1 MSERQLAIQIED
13 LSRQIAELQTT
24 LAAEIKARQQV
35 ESLLWQKQVSQSTG
49 DLSHLSIDANNG
61 SQLAEHHRQC
71 SLEWVNHILNT
82 ITDPI
87 FVKNQA
93 HRYLIVNDAFCQLI
107 GHPRERLIGQCDE
120 GLFPQT
126 QIDLFREAERRAL
139 ASGKPSEYEA
149 NFTNPLGKTHI
160 IYTKIYCVE
169 DVGAAK
175 FLVGISREISQQKE
189 MELTMLECQE
199 RFLNIM
205 DQAAVGIAQL
215 SLDGQFLWANSGFGK
230 IIGYSESELLNMKF
244 QDLTQGADL
253 DSDQEL
259 YQALIN
265 DLIPKFS
272 REKRYIHKS
281 GAVVW
286 GNVTV
291 SLARNSEGKPKYFV
305 AVLTDISD
313 RKRTEQALQDSEHR
327 YYSLMQISP
336 VGIFHLDANG
346 ECVYANPHACEIAG
360 LGLLDMLGEGWIQNV
375 HPEDRLMVLE
385 KLQQLHN
392 APQNAHQKVTGKY
405 RFLRNNNQ
413 VVWVLSEALAQFG
426 KENQITGYVW
436 TITNINELK
445 ATEEALR
452 QSEEQFRHTFEYA
465 PIGMAIQSLQGS
477 FLRVNQGLCEPLG
490 YTAEELLGKSFADLI
505 HPEELEAFLNQQ
517 QHLLADEI
525 NCFQMES
532 RYLAKDG
539 HVVYALLKMVLVRDL
554 MGQPLHLLGQFVDIS
569 DRKQVEQQLVH
580 DAFHDA
586 LTGLPNRAMFLERVS
601 TALKRIKRYPHQLFA
616 VLFLDVDRFKIVND
630 SMGPVMG
637 DRLLIAIADKLS
649 QCLRSTDMVARLG
662 GDEFSILLEDIKD
675 IKDATKVADRI
686 LELLGSPFTLN
697 GYEVV
702 TTASIGIA
710 MLSPTYE
717 QAEQVLRDAD
727 IAMYRAKRAGKAR
740 YEIFDKV
747 MYSYALGLLQLE
759 NDLRRAIEKHEFKLH
774 YQPITSLVSA
784 RITGFEA
791 LVRWYHPEKG
801 MVSPVEFIPIAE
813 ETGLIVPLGEWV
825 IREACQQ
832 MKQWQEQFPWA
843 ATLKMSV
850 NLSAKQLREPN
861 LIQTIDDILLETNL
875 NPNCLKLEI
884 TESVL
889 MENTEVVAKI
899 LWQLRSRNIELSL
912 DDFGTGYSSLS
923 YLHSFP
929 VNTVK
934 IDRSFVS
941 RMNEN
946 EENSEIVKAIVTL
959 AHTLGMDAV
968 AEGIET
974 SEQLAQL
981 KSLACEQGQGYFFSK
996 PLDSQAATEL
1006 LAKVQN

>member
-1 MSERQLAIQIED
+1 MSERQLATQIED
-13 LSRQIAELQTT
+13 LSRQLAELQTT
-24 LAAEIKARQQV
+24 LQAEIKAREYV
-35 ESLLWQKQVSQSTG
+35 ESLLWKREISENTGKQSDPSPGNPGVKHPLNW
-49 DLSHLSIDANNG
+49 DPPL
-61 SQLAEHHRQC
+61 
-71 SLEWVNHILNT
+71 VNQILNT
-82 ITDPI
+82 IGDPL
-87 FVKNQA
+87 FVQNEQ
-93 HRYLIVNDAFCQLI
+93 HRYLIVNDAFCQLV
-107 GHPRERLIGQCDE
+107 GYRREQLIGQSDE
-120 GLFPQT
+120 RIFPQV
-126 QIDLFREAERRAL
+126 DLFREQEKRVL
-139 ASGKPSEYEA
+139 AVGSPVEYETH
-149 NFTNPLGKTHI
+149 FTNAVGKTHI
-160 IYTKIYCVE
+160 LSTNLSYFE
-169 DVGAAK
+169 AAGGEK
-175 FLVGISREISQQKE
+175 FWVGIGREISQQKE

-199 RFLNIM
+199 RFLDIM

-215 SLDGQFLWANSGFGK
+215 SLDGQFLWTNSGFGK
-230 IIGYSESELLNMKF
+230 IVGYADSELLQMSF
-244 QDLTQGADL
+244 QDLTYAEDVGPSL
-253 DSDQEL
+253 EL
-259 YQALIN
+259 CQALIN
-265 DLIPKFS
+265 GLIPKFS
-272 REKRYIHKS
+272 KEKRYVHKDGS
-281 GAVVW
+281 VVW
-286 GNVTV
+286 GNATV

-305 AVLTDISD
+305 VVLTDISE
-313 RKRTEQALQDSEHR
+313 RKRAEQALQDSEHR
-327 YYSLMQISP
+327 YYSLMQVSP
-336 VGIFHLDANG
+336 VGIFHLDASG

-360 LGLLDMLGEGWIQNV
+360 LGLVEMLGEGWVQNI
-375 HPEDRLMVLE
+375 HPQDRLVVFE
-385 KLQQLHN
+385 QLQYIHK
-392 APQNAHQKVTGKY
+392 HRTKVTCKY
-405 RFLRNNNQ
+405 RFLLANNQ
-413 VVWVLSEALAQFG
+413 VNWVLSEAIAQCD
-426 KENQITGYVW
+426 KEDKITGYVW
-436 TITNINELK
+436 TVTNISELK
-445 ATEEALR
+445 VTEEALR

-465 PIGMAIQSLQGS
+465 PIGMAIQSLHGPFQ
-477 FLRVNQGLCEPLG
+477 RVNQGLCEPLG
-490 YTAEELLGKSFADLI
+490 YSAEELLGKSFADLI
-505 HPEELEAFLNQQ
+505 HPEEVTAFLEQK
-517 QHLLADEI
+517 QHLLDAKI
-525 NCFQMES
+525 ASFQMEN

-539 HVVYALLKMVLVRDL
+539 HVVHALLKMVLLRDF
-554 MGQPLHLLGQFVDIS
+554 MGDPLHLLGQFVDIS

-580 DAFHDA
+580 DAFHDS

-601 TALKRIKRYPHQLFA
+601 TALKRIKRYPNQLFA
-616 VLFLDVDRFKIVND
+616 VLFLDVDRFKIIND

-637 DRLLIAIADKLS
+637 DRLLIAIADKLN

-675 IKDATKVADRI
+675 IKDATKAADRI
-686 LELLGSPFTLN
+686 LEILGSPFTLN

-710 MLSPTYE
+710 MLSPAYE
-717 QAEQVLRDAD
+717 QPEQVLRDAD

-759 NDLRRAIEKHEFKLH
+759 NDLRRAIEKREFRVH
-774 YQPITSLVSA
+774 YQPITSLISA
-784 RITGFEA
+784 TLTGFEA
-791 LVRWYHPEKG
+791 LVRWVHPEKG
-801 MVSPVEFIPIAE
+801 MISPVEFIPIAE

-825 IREACQQ
+825 LREACQQ
-832 MKQWQEQFPWA
+832 IKKWQDEFPWTA
-843 ATLKMSV
+843 SLKMSV
-850 NLSAKQLREPN
+850 NLSAKQLRERQ
-861 LIQTIDDILLETNL
+861 LIQTIDDILMETNL

-889 MENTEVVAKI
+889 MENTDVVAKI

-1006 LAKVQN
+1006 LANAPIWLNHEEE

>member
-1 MSERQLAIQIED
+1 MSERQLAMQIED

-24 LAAEIKARQQV
+24 LQAEIKARQQV
-35 ESLLWQKQVSQSTG
+35 ESLFWEQQISQNTG
-49 DLSHLSIDANNG
+49 DLANSSTEEPLREN
-61 SQLAEHHRQC
+61 RRKC
-71 SLEWVNHILNT
+71 SLQWINHILNT
-82 ITDPI
+82 IADPI
-87 FVKNQA
+87 FVKNEG
-93 HRYLIVNDAFCQLI
+93 HRYLVVNDAFCQLV
-107 GHPRERLIGQCDE
+107 GYPREQLIGQSDE
-120 GLFPQT
+120 QIFPEV
-126 QIDLFREAERRAL
+126 DMFREQEKRVLAL
-139 ASGKPSEYEA
+139 GSPVEYEA
-149 NFTNPLGKTHI
+149 NFTNAVGNTYVI
-160 IYTKIYCVE
+160 STKIYCVE
-169 DVGAAK
+169 DVGAEK
-175 FLVGISREISQQKE
+175 FLVGIGREISQQKE

-199 RFLNIM
+199 RFLDIM

-215 SLDGQFLWANSGFGK
+215 SLDGQFLWTNSGFGK
-230 IIGYSESELLNMKF
+230 IVGYSESELLEMKF
-244 QDLTQGADL
+244 QDLTHSADL
-253 DSDQEL
+253 DSSLEL
-259 YQALIN
+259 CQALIN

-272 REKRYIHKS
+272 REKRYIHKN

-291 SLARNSEGKPKYFV
+291 SLARNHEGKPKYFV
-305 AVLTDISD
+305 AFLTDISD

-327 YYSLMQISP
+327 YYSLMQVSP
-336 VGIFHLDANG
+336 VGIFHLDASG

-360 LGLLDMLGEGWIQNV
+360 LGLVDMLGEGWIQNV
-375 HPEDRLMVLE
+375 HPEDRLAVFE
-385 KLQQLHN
+385 QLQQIHSDR
-392 APQNAHQKVTGKY
+392 QKVTGKY
-405 RFLRNNNQ
+405 RFLRANNQ
-413 VVWVLSEALAQFG
+413 VTWVLSEAIAQFDQDT
-426 KENQITGYVW
+426 KITGYVW
-436 TITNINELK
+436 TVTNINELK
-445 ATEEALR
+445 VTEEALR

-465 PIGMAIQSLQGS
+465 PIGMAIQSLNGPFQ
-477 FLRVNQGLCEPLG
+477 RVNQGLCEPLG

-505 HPEELEAFLNQQ
+505 HPEEVMAFLEQQ

-525 NCFQMES
+525 ASFQMEN

-539 HVVYALLKMVLVRDL
+539 HVVHALLKMVLVRDFR
-554 MGQPLHLLGQFVDIS
+554 GEPLHLLGQFVDIS

-637 DRLLIAIADKLS
+637 DRLLIAIADKLN

-717 QAEQVLRDAD
+717 QPEQVLRDAD

-759 NDLRRAIEKHEFKLH
+759 NDLRRAIEKREFKLH

-784 RITGFEA
+784 SLTGFEA
-791 LVRWYHPEKG
+791 LVRWHHPEKG

-825 IREACQQ
+825 LREACQQ
-832 MKQWQEQFPWA
+832 MKQWQDQFSWVAP
-843 ATLKMSV
+843 LKMSV
-850 NLSAKQLREPN
+850 NLSAKQLREKQ
-861 LIQTIDDILLETNL
+861 LIQKIDDILLETNL

-941 RMNEN
+941 RMNDN

-1006 LAKVQN
+1006 LANAPTWFNHGEA

>member
-13 LSRQIAELQTT
+13 LSRQIAKLQTT

-35 ESLLWQKQVSQSTG
+35 ESLG
-49 DLSHLSIDANNG
+49 
-61 SQLAEHHRQC
+61 EHHRQC
-71 SLEWVNHILNT
+71 SLELVNRILNT
-82 ITDPI
+82 IADPI
-87 FVKNQA
+87 FVKNEA

-120 GLFPQT
+120 ELFPQV
-126 QIDLFREAERRAL
+126 DLFREAEKRAL
-139 ASGKPSEYEA
+139 ALGTPSEYEA
-149 NFTNPLGKTHI
+149 NFTNAVGKTHI

-169 DVGAAK
+169 DVGVAK

-189 MELTMLECQE
+189 MELTMLECEE

-244 QDLTQGADL
+244 QDFTHGADL
-253 DSDQEL
+253 DSDEEL

-281 GAVVW
+281 GAVIW

-305 AVLTDISD
+305 AVLTDISE

-327 YYSLMQISP
+327 YYSLMQVSP

-375 HPEDRLMVLE
+375 HPEDRMMVLE
-385 KLQQLHN
+385 QLQQLHK
-392 APQNAHQKVTGKY
+392 AHQKVTGKY

-413 VVWVLSEALAQFG
+413 VIWVLSEAIAQFG
-426 KENQITGYVW
+426 KENQINGYVW

-490 YTAEELLGKSFADLI
+490 YSAEELLGKSFADLI

-616 VLFLDVDRFKIVND
+616 VLFLDIDRFKIVND

-637 DRLLIAIADKLS
+637 DRLLMAIADKLN

-759 NDLRRAIEKHEFKLH
+759 NDLRRAIEKREFKLH

-784 RITGFEA
+784 SITGFEA

-843 ATLKMSV
+843 AALKMSV

-889 MENTEVVAKI
+889 MENTEIVAKI
-899 LWQLRSRNIELSL
+899 LWQLRARNIELSL

-941 RMNEN
+941 RMSEN

-981 KSLACEQGQGYFFSK
+981 QSLACEQGQGYFFSK

>member
-1 MSERQLAIQIED
+1 MSERQLAMQIED

-24 LAAEIKARQQV
+24 LQAEIKARQQV
-35 ESLLWQKQVSQSTG
+35 ESLFWEQQISQNTG
-49 DLSHLSIDANNG
+49 DLANSSTEEPLREN
-61 SQLAEHHRQC
+61 RRKC
-71 SLEWVNHILNT
+71 SLQWINHILNT
-82 ITDPI
+82 IADPI
-87 FVKNQA
+87 FVKNEG
-93 HRYLIVNDAFCQLI
+93 HRYLVVNDAFCQLV
-107 GHPRERLIGQCDE
+107 GYPREQLIGQSDE
-120 GLFPQT
+120 QIFPEV
-126 QIDLFREAERRAL
+126 DLFREQEKRVLAL
-139 ASGKPSEYEA
+139 GSPVEYEA
-149 NFTNPLGKTHI
+149 NFTNAVGNTYVI
-160 IYTKIYCVE
+160 STKIYCVE
-169 DVGAAK
+169 DVGAEK
-175 FLVGISREISQQKE
+175 FLVGIGREISQQKE

-199 RFLNIM
+199 RFLDIM

-215 SLDGQFLWANSGFGK
+215 SLDGQFLWTNSGFGK
-230 IIGYSESELLNMKF
+230 IVGYSESELLEMKF
-244 QDLTQGADL
+244 QDLTHSADL
-253 DSDQEL
+253 DSSLEL
-259 YQALIN
+259 CQALIN

-272 REKRYIHKS
+272 REKRYIHKN

-291 SLARNSEGKPKYFV
+291 SLARNHEGKPKYFV
-305 AVLTDISD
+305 AFLTDISD

-327 YYSLMQISP
+327 YYSLMQVSP
-336 VGIFHLDANG
+336 VGIFHLDASG

-360 LGLLDMLGEGWIQNV
+360 LGLVDMLGEGWIQNV
-375 HPEDRLMVLE
+375 HPEDRLAVFE
-385 KLQQLHN
+385 QLQQIHSDR
-392 APQNAHQKVTGKY
+392 QKVTGKY
-405 RFLRNNNQ
+405 RFLRANNQ
-413 VVWVLSEALAQFG
+413 VTWVLSEAIAQFDQDT
-426 KENQITGYVW
+426 KITGYVW
-436 TITNINELK
+436 TVTNINELK
-445 ATEEALR
+445 VTEEALR

-465 PIGMAIQSLQGS
+465 PIGMAIQSLNGPFQ
-477 FLRVNQGLCEPLG
+477 RVNQGLCEPLG

-505 HPEELEAFLNQQ
+505 HPEEVMAFLEQQ

-525 NCFQMES
+525 ASFRMEN

-539 HVVYALLKMVLVRDL
+539 HVVHALLKMVLVRDFR
-554 MGQPLHLLGQFVDIS
+554 GEPLHLLGQFVDIS

-637 DRLLIAIADKLS
+637 DRLLIAIADKLN

-717 QAEQVLRDAD
+717 QPEQVLRDAD

-759 NDLRRAIEKHEFKLH
+759 NDLRRAIEKREFKLH

-784 RITGFEA
+784 SLTGFEA
-791 LVRWYHPEKG
+791 LVRWHHPEKG

-825 IREACQQ
+825 LREACQQ
-832 MKQWQEQFPWA
+832 MKQWQDQFSWVAP
-843 ATLKMSV
+843 LKMSV
-850 NLSAKQLREPN
+850 NLSAKQLREKQ
-861 LIQTIDDILLETNL
+861 LIQKIDDILLETNL

-941 RMNEN
+941 RMNDN

-1006 LAKVQN
+1006 LANAPTWFNHGEA

>member
-1 MSERQLAIQIED
+1 MSERQLAMQIED

-24 LAAEIKARQQV
+24 LQAEIKARQQV
-35 ESLLWQKQVSQSTG
+35 ESLFWEQQISQNTG
-49 DLSHLSIDANNG
+49 DLANSSTEEPLREN
-61 SQLAEHHRQC
+61 RRKC
-71 SLEWVNHILNT
+71 SLQWINHILNT
-82 ITDPI
+82 IADPI
-87 FVKNQA
+87 FVKNEG
-93 HRYLIVNDAFCQLI
+93 HRYLVVNDAFCQLV
-107 GHPRERLIGQCDE
+107 GYPREQLIGQSDE
-120 GLFPQT
+120 QIFPEV
-126 QIDLFREAERRAL
+126 DLFREQEKRVLAL
-139 ASGKPSEYEA
+139 GSAVEYEA
-149 NFTNPLGKTHI
+149 NFTNAVGNTYVI
-160 IYTKIYCVE
+160 STKIYCVE
-169 DVGAAK
+169 DVGAEK
-175 FLVGISREISQQKE
+175 FLVGIGREISQQKE

-199 RFLNIM
+199 RFLDIM

-215 SLDGQFLWANSGFGK
+215 SLDGQFLWTNSGFGK
-230 IIGYSESELLNMKF
+230 IVGYSESELLEMKF
-244 QDLTQGADL
+244 QDLTHSADL
-253 DSDQEL
+253 DSSLEL
-259 YQALIN
+259 CQALIN

-272 REKRYIHKS
+272 REKRYIHKN

-291 SLARNSEGKPKYFV
+291 SLARNHEGKPKYFV
-305 AVLTDISD
+305 AFLTDISD

-327 YYSLMQISP
+327 YYSLMQVSP
-336 VGIFHLDANG
+336 VGIFHLDASG

-360 LGLLDMLGEGWIQNV
+360 LGLVDMLGEGWIQNV
-375 HPEDRLMVLE
+375 HPEDRLAVFE
-385 KLQQLHN
+385 QLQQIHSDR
-392 APQNAHQKVTGKY
+392 QKVTGKY
-405 RFLRNNNQ
+405 RFLRANNQ
-413 VVWVLSEALAQFG
+413 VTWVLSEAIAQFDQDT
-426 KENQITGYVW
+426 KITGYVW
-436 TITNINELK
+436 TVTNINELK
-445 ATEEALR
+445 VTEEALR

-465 PIGMAIQSLQGS
+465 PIGMAIQSLNGPFQ
-477 FLRVNQGLCEPLG
+477 RVNQGLCEPLG

-505 HPEELEAFLNQQ
+505 HPEEVMAFLEQQ

-525 NCFQMES
+525 ASFQMEN

-539 HVVYALLKMVLVRDL
+539 HVVHALLKMVLVRDFR
-554 MGQPLHLLGQFVDIS
+554 GEPLHLLGQFVDIS

-637 DRLLIAIADKLS
+637 DRLLIAIADKLN

-717 QAEQVLRDAD
+717 QPEQVLRDAD

-759 NDLRRAIEKHEFKLH
+759 NDLRRAIEKREFKLH

-784 RITGFEA
+784 SLTGFEA
-791 LVRWYHPEKG
+791 LVRWHHPEKG

-825 IREACQQ
+825 LREACQQ
-832 MKQWQEQFPWA
+832 MKQWQDQFSWVAP
-843 ATLKMSV
+843 LKMSV
-850 NLSAKQLREPN
+850 NLSAKQLREKQ
-861 LIQTIDDILLETNL
+861 LIQKIDDILLETNL

-941 RMNEN
+941 RMNDN

-1006 LAKVQN
+1006 LANAPTWFNHGEA

>member
-1 MSERQLAIQIED
+1 MSERQLATQIED
-13 LSRQIAELQTT
+13 LSKQLAELQTT
-24 LAAEIKARQQV
+24 LQAEIKAREYV
-35 ESLLWQKQVSQSTG
+35 ESLLWKQEISENTG
-49 DLSHLSIDANNG
+49 KPSDPTNPGNPGVKHPLNWDP
-61 SQLAEHHRQC
+61 QLANQI
-71 SLEWVNHILNT
+71 VNT
-82 ITDPI
+82 IADPI
-87 FVKNQA
+87 FVQNEQ
-93 HRYLIVNDAFCQLI
+93 HRYLMVNDAFCQLV
-107 GHPRERLIGQCDE
+107 GYRREQLIGQSDE
-120 GLFPQT
+120 GIFPQV
-126 QIDLFREAERRAL
+126 DLFREQEKRVLAL
-139 ASGKPSEYEA
+139 GSPVEYEVH
-149 NFTNPLGKTHI
+149 FTNAVGKTHI
-160 IYTKIYCVE
+160 LATKLSYFE
-169 DVGAAK
+169 NASGEK
-175 FLVGISREISQQKE
+175 FWVGIGREISQQKE

-199 RFLNIM
+199 RFLDII

-215 SLDGQFLWANSGFGK
+215 SLDGQFLWTNSGFGK
-230 IIGYSESELLNMKF
+230 IVGYADSELLQMSF
-244 QDLTQGADL
+244 QDLTYAEDVGPSL
-253 DSDQEL
+253 EL
-259 YQALIN
+259 FQALIN
-265 DLIPKFS
+265 GLIPKFS
-272 REKRYIHKS
+272 KEKRYVHKDGS
-281 GAVVW
+281 VVW
-286 GNVTV
+286 GNTTV

-305 AVLTDISD
+305 VVLTDISE
-313 RKRTEQALQDSEHR
+313 RKRAEQALQDSEHR
-327 YYSLMQISP
+327 YYSLMQVSP
-336 VGIFHLDANG
+336 VGIFHLDASG
-346 ECVYANPHACEIAG
+346 ECVYANPRACEIAG
-360 LGLLDMLGEGWIQNV
+360 LGLLEMLGEGWVQNI
-375 HPEDRLMVLE
+375 HPQDRLVVFE
-385 KLQQLHN
+385 QLQYIHK
-392 APQNAHQKVTGKY
+392 HRTKVTCKY
-405 RFLRNNNQ
+405 RFLRANNQ
-413 VVWVLSEALAQFG
+413 VNWVLSEALAQCD
-426 KENQITGYVW
+426 KDNQITGYVW
-436 TITNINELK
+436 TVTDISELK

-465 PIGMAIQSLQGS
+465 PIGMAIQSLQGQ
-477 FLRVNQGLCEPLG
+477 FQRVNQGLCEPLG

-505 HPEELEAFLNQQ
+505 HPEEVTAFLEQK
-517 QHLLADEI
+517 QHLLAAKI
-525 NCFQMES
+525 PSFQMEN

-539 HVVYALLKMVLVRDL
+539 HIVYALLKMVLVRDF
-554 MGQPLHLLGQFVDIS
+554 MGEPLHLLGQFVDIS

-601 TALKRIKRYPHQLFA
+601 TALKRIKRYPNQLFA
-616 VLFLDVDRFKIVND
+616 VLFLDVDRFKIIND

-637 DRLLIAIADKLS
+637 DQLLIALADKLN

-675 IKDATKVADRI
+675 IKDATKAADRI

-702 TTASIGIA
+702 ITASIGIA
-710 MLSPTYE
+710 MLSPAYE

-727 IAMYRAKRAGKAR
+727 IAMDRAKRAGQAR
-740 YEIFDKV
+740 YEIFDQV

-759 NDLRRAIEKHEFKLH
+759 NDLRRALEKREFRVH
-774 YQPITSLVSA
+774 YQPITSLISA
-784 RITGFEA
+784 TLTGFEA
-791 LVRWYHPEKG
+791 LVRWVHPEKG
-801 MVSPVEFIPIAE
+801 MISPVEFIPIAE

-825 IREACQQ
+825 LREACQQ
-832 MKQWQEQFPWA
+832 LKKWQEEFPWTA
-843 ATLKMSV
+843 SLKMSV
-850 NLSAKQLREPN
+850 NLSAKQLRERH
-861 LIQTIDDILLETNL
+861 LIQTIDEILMETNL

-889 MENTEVVAKI
+889 MENTDVVAKI

-946 EENSEIVKAIVTL
+946 EENTEIVKAIVTL

-996 PLDSQAATEL
+996 PLDSQAATKL
-1006 LAKVQN
+1006 LANAPIWLNHAEK

>member
-1 MSERQLAIQIED
+1 MSERQLAMQIED

-24 LAAEIKARQQV
+24 LQAEIKARQQV
-35 ESLLWQKQVSQSTG
+35 ESLFWEQQISQNTGNLANSSTEEP
-49 DLSHLSIDANNG
+49 LREN
-61 SQLAEHHRQC
+61 RRKC
-71 SLEWVNHILNT
+71 SLQWINHILNT
-82 ITDPI
+82 IADPI
-87 FVKNQA
+87 FVKNEA
-93 HRYLIVNDAFCQLI
+93 HRYLVVNDAFCQLV
-107 GHPRERLIGQCDE
+107 GYPREQLIGQSDE
-120 GLFPQT
+120 QIFPEV
-126 QIDLFREAERRAL
+126 DLFREQEKQVLAL
-139 ASGKPSEYEA
+139 GSPVEYEA
-149 NFTNPLGKTHI
+149 NFTNAVGNTYVI
-160 IYTKIYCVE
+160 STKIYCVE
-169 DVGAAK
+169 DVGAEK
-175 FLVGISREISQQKE
+175 FLVGIGREISQQKE

-199 RFLNIM
+199 RFLDIM

-215 SLDGQFLWANSGFGK
+215 SLDGQFLWTNSGFGK
-230 IIGYSESELLNMKF
+230 IVGYSESELLEMKF
-244 QDLTQGADL
+244 QDLTHSADL
-253 DSDQEL
+253 DSSLEL
-259 YQALIN
+259 CQALIN

-272 REKRYIHKS
+272 REKRYIHKN

-291 SLARNSEGKPKYFV
+291 SLARNHEGKPKYFV
-305 AVLTDISD
+305 AFLTDISD

-327 YYSLMQISP
+327 YYSLMQVSP
-336 VGIFHLDANG
+336 VGIFHLDASG
-346 ECVYANPHACEIAG
+346 ECVYANPNACEIAG
-360 LGLLDMLGEGWIQNV
+360 LGLVDMLGEGWIQNV
-375 HPEDRLMVLE
+375 HPEDRLAVFE
-385 KLQQLHN
+385 QLQQIHSDR
-392 APQNAHQKVTGKY
+392 QKVTGKY
-405 RFLRNNNQ
+405 RFLRANNQ
-413 VVWVLSEALAQFG
+413 VTWVLSEAIAQFDQDT
-426 KENQITGYVW
+426 KITGYVW
-436 TITNINELK
+436 TVTNINELK
-445 ATEEALR
+445 VTEEALR

-465 PIGMAIQSLQGS
+465 PIGMAIQSLNGPFQ
-477 FLRVNQGLCEPLG
+477 RVNQGLCEPLG

-505 HPEELEAFLNQQ
+505 HPEEVVVFLEQQ

-525 NCFQMES
+525 DSFQMEN

-539 HVVYALLKMVLVRDL
+539 HVVHALLKMVLVRDFR
-554 MGQPLHLLGQFVDIS
+554 GEPLHLLGQFVDIS

-637 DRLLIAIADKLS
+637 DRLLIAIADKLN

-710 MLSPTYE
+710 MLSPAYE
-717 QAEQVLRDAD
+717 QPEQVLRDAD

-759 NDLRRAIEKHEFKLH
+759 NDLRRAIEKREFKLH

-784 RITGFEA
+784 SLTGFEA
-791 LVRWYHPEKG
+791 LVRWHHPEKG

-825 IREACQQ
+825 LREACQQ
-832 MKQWQEQFPWA
+832 MKQWQDQFSWVAP
-843 ATLKMSV
+843 LKMSV
-850 NLSAKQLREPN
+850 NLSAKQLREKQ
-861 LIQTIDDILLETNL
+861 LIQKIDDILLETNL

-941 RMNEN
+941 RMNDN

-1006 LAKVQN
+1006 LANAPTWFNHGEA

>member
-1 MSERQLAIQIED
+1 MSERQLAMQIED

-24 LAAEIKARQQV
+24 LQAEIKARQQV
-35 ESLLWQKQVSQSTG
+35 ESLFWEQQISQNTG
-49 DLSHLSIDANNG
+49 DLANSSTEEPLREN
-61 SQLAEHHRQC
+61 RRKC
-71 SLEWVNHILNT
+71 SLQWINHILNT
-82 ITDPI
+82 IADPI
-87 FVKNQA
+87 FVKNEG
-93 HRYLIVNDAFCQLI
+93 HRYLVVNDAFCQLV
-107 GHPRERLIGQCDE
+107 GYPREQLIGQSDE
-120 GLFPQT
+120 QIFPEV
-126 QIDLFREAERRAL
+126 DLFREQEKRVLAL
-139 ASGKPSEYEA
+139 GSPVEYEA
-149 NFTNPLGKTHI
+149 NFTNAVGNTYVI
-160 IYTKIYCVE
+160 STKIYCVE
-169 DVGAAK
+169 DVGAEK
-175 FLVGISREISQQKE
+175 FLVGIGREISQQKE

-199 RFLNIM
+199 RFLDIM

-215 SLDGQFLWANSGFGK
+215 SLDGQFLWTNSGFGK
-230 IIGYSESELLNMKF
+230 IVGYSESELLEMKF
-244 QDLTQGADL
+244 QDLTHSADL
-253 DSDQEL
+253 DSSLEL
-259 YQALIN
+259 CQALIN

-272 REKRYIHKS
+272 REKRYIHKN

-291 SLARNSEGKPKYFV
+291 SLARNHEGKPKYFV
-305 AVLTDISD
+305 AFLTDISD

-327 YYSLMQISP
+327 YYSLMQVSP
-336 VGIFHLDANG
+336 VGIFHLDASG

-360 LGLLDMLGEGWIQNV
+360 LGLVDMLGEGWIQNV
-375 HPEDRLMVLE
+375 HPEDRLAVFE
-385 KLQQLHN
+385 QLQQIHSDR
-392 APQNAHQKVTGKY
+392 QKVTGKY
-405 RFLRNNNQ
+405 RFLRANNQ
-413 VVWVLSEALAQFG
+413 VTWVLSEAIAQFDQDT
-426 KENQITGYVW
+426 KITGYVW
-436 TITNINELK
+436 TVTNINELK
-445 ATEEALR
+445 VTEEALR

-465 PIGMAIQSLQGS
+465 PIGMAIQSLNGPFQ
-477 FLRVNQGLCEPLG
+477 RVNQGLCEPLG

-505 HPEELEAFLNQQ
+505 HPEEVMAFLEQQ

-525 NCFQMES
+525 ASFQMEN

-539 HVVYALLKMVLVRDL
+539 HVVHALLKMVLVRDFR
-554 MGQPLHLLGQFVDIS
+554 GEPLHLLGQFVDIS

-637 DRLLIAIADKLS
+637 DRLLIAIADKLN

-717 QAEQVLRDAD
+717 QPEQVLRDAD

-759 NDLRRAIEKHEFKLH
+759 NDLRRAIEKREFKLH

-784 RITGFEA
+784 SLTGFEA
-791 LVRWYHPEKG
+791 LVRWHHPEKG

-825 IREACQQ
+825 LREACQQ
-832 MKQWQEQFPWA
+832 MKQWQDQFSWVAP
-843 ATLKMSV
+843 LKMSV
-850 NLSAKQLREPN
+850 NLSAKQLREKQ
-861 LIQTIDDILLETNL
+861 LIQKIDDILLETNL

-941 RMNEN
+941 RMNDN

-1006 LAKVQN
+1006 LANAPTWFNHGEA

>member
-1 MSERQLAIQIED
+1 MSERQLATQIED
-13 LSRQIAELQTT
+13 LSKQIAELQTT
-24 LAAEIKARQQV
+24 LQAEIKAREYV
-35 ESLLWQKQVSQSTG
+35 ESLLWKQEIAENTAKPLDPSPGNPGVE
-49 DLSHLSIDANNG
+49 HLLNWDP
-61 SQLAEHHRQC
+61 QLANQI
-71 SLEWVNHILNT
+71 VNT
-82 ITDPI
+82 IADPI
-87 FVKNQA
+87 FVQSEQ
-93 HRYLIVNDAFCQLI
+93 HRYLMVNDAFCQLV
-107 GHPRERLIGQCDE
+107 GYRREQLIGQSDE
-120 GLFPQT
+120 RIFPQV
-126 QIDLFREAERRAL
+126 DLFRKQEKRVL
-139 ASGKPSEYEA
+139 AWGSPVEYEVH
-149 NFTNPLGKTHI
+149 FTNAVGTTHI
-160 IYTKIYCVE
+160 LSTKLSYFE
-169 DVGAAK
+169 DGSGEK
-175 FLVGISREISQQKE
+175 FWVGIGREISQQKE

-199 RFLNIM
+199 RFLDII

-215 SLDGQFLWANSGFGK
+215 SLDGQFLWTNSGFGK
-230 IIGYSESELLNMKF
+230 IVGYADSELLQMSF
-244 QDLTQGADL
+244 QDLTYAEDVGPSL
-253 DSDQEL
+253 EL
-259 YQALIN
+259 CQALIN
-265 DLIPKFS
+265 GLIPKFS
-272 REKRYIHKS
+272 KEKRYVHKDGS
-281 GAVVW
+281 VVW
-286 GNVTV
+286 GNATV
-291 SLARNSEGKPKYFV
+291 SLARNSEDKPKYFV
-305 AVLTDISD
+305 VVLTDISD

-327 YYSLMQISP
+327 YYSLMQVSP
-336 VGIFHLDANG
+336 VGIFHLDASG

-360 LGLLDMLGEGWIQNV
+360 LGLVEMLGEGWVQNI
-375 HPEDRLMVLE
+375 HPQDRLVVFE
-385 KLQQLHN
+385 QLQYIHK
-392 APQNAHQKVTGKY
+392 HRTKVSCKY
-405 RFLRNNNQ
+405 RFLRANNQ
-413 VVWVLSEALAQFG
+413 VNWVLSEAIAQCD
-426 KENQITGYVW
+426 KEDKITGYVW
-436 TITNINELK
+436 TVTNISELK
-445 ATEEALR
+445 VTEEALR

-465 PIGMAIQSLQGS
+465 PIGMAIQSLHGP

-505 HPEELEAFLNQQ
+505 HPEEVTAFLEQK
-517 QHLLADEI
+517 QHLLAAKI
-525 NCFQMES
+525 ASFQMEN
-532 RYLAKDG
+532 RYFAKDG
-539 HVVYALLKMVLVRDL
+539 HVVHALLKMVLVRDF
-554 MGQPLHLLGQFVDIS
+554 MGDPLHLLGQFVDIS

-601 TALKRIKRYPHQLFA
+601 TALKRIKRYPNQLFA

-637 DRLLIAIADKLS
+637 DRLLIAIADKLN

-675 IKDATKVADRI
+675 IKDATKAADRI
-686 LELLGSPFTLN
+686 LEILGSPFTLN

-710 MLSPTYE
+710 MLSPAYE

-759 NDLRRAIEKHEFKLH
+759 NDLRRAIEKREFRVH
-774 YQPITSLVSA
+774 YQPITSLISA
-784 RITGFEA
+784 TLTGFEA
-791 LVRWYHPEKG
+791 LVRWAHPEKG
-801 MVSPVEFIPIAE
+801 MISPVEFIPIAE

-825 IREACQQ
+825 LREACQQ
-832 MKQWQEQFPWA
+832 IKKWQDEFPWTA
-843 ATLKMSV
+843 SLKMSV
-850 NLSAKQLREPN
+850 NLSAKQLRERH
-861 LIQTIDDILLETNL
+861 LIQTIDDILMETNL

-889 MENTEVVAKI
+889 MENTDVVAKI

-996 PLDSQAATEL
+996 PLDSQAATDL
-1006 LAKVQN
+1006 LAKAPNWLNHEEE